1 MAKKVLVTGGAGF
14 VGRRLIKSL
23 LDKNYNVVAVDSIAS
38 LTGGID
44 PDKSWPHIVLKTIKI
59 LPFIKQIVE
68 NGL

>member
-23 LDKNYNVVAVDSIAS
+23 LEKNYNVVAVDSIAS

-44 PDKSWPHIVLKTIKI
+44 PDKSWPLYSPKDYKNFTKSFV
-59 LPFIKQIVE
+59 
-68 NGL
+68 